1 MTMIRQFINA
11 MTNQDALA
19 LSKLFSS
26 SAIFV
31 DYCPRDAGKG
41 LNSTY
46 GPEAIDMFYRNRFMF
61 RRFRITDPSIV
72 SDTQAYYYAVYD
84 GYHVR
89 ALATIT
95 EFSPDGEIQRLVVR
109 PA

>member
-1 MTMIRQFINA
+1 MTMIRQYINA
-11 MTNQDALA
+11 LVNKDAGA

-31 DYCPRDAGKG
+31 DHCPRDAGKPLG
-41 LNSTY
+41 VSY

-61 RRFRITDPSIV
+61 RRFHITDPSIV

-95 EFSPDGEIQRLVVR
+95 EFSPDGEIERLVVR

>member
-1 MTMIRQFINA
+1 MTLIRQYINA
-11 MTNQDALA
+11 MVNRDALA
-19 LSKLFSS
+19 LSKLFSP

-31 DYCPRDAGKG
+31 DHCPRDAGKP
-41 LNSTY
+41 LVSTY
-46 GPEAIDMFYRNRFMF
+46 GPEAIDMYYRNRFMF
-61 RRFRITDPSIV
+61 RRFHITEPSIV

-84 GYHVR
+84 GYYVR

-95 EFSPDGEIQRLVVR
+95 EFSADGEIERLVIR

>member
-1 MTMIRQFINA
+1 MTLIRQYINA
-11 MTNQDALA
+11 MVNKDALA
-19 LSKLFSS
+19 LSKLFSP

-31 DYCPRDAGKG
+31 DHCPRDAGKP
-41 LNSTY
+41 LVSTY
-46 GPEAIDMFYRNRFMF
+46 GPEAIDMYYRNRFMF
-61 RRFRITDPSIV
+61 RRFHITEPSIV

-84 GYHVR
+84 GYYVR

-95 EFSPDGEIQRLVVR
+95 EFSADGEIERLVIR